1 MSHNMSQI
9 KSDSSKTN
17 NIFSTLQ
24 SAINECEDVSKS
36 SKDQST
42 TVQGNTNAHSAIDD
56 LITMNKSVTQVI
68 EKASKNIQNIGESF
82 EQTDHSIG
90 NDIAKN

>member
-1 MSHNMSQI
+1 MSQI

-24 SAINECEDVSKS
+24 SAINECEGVSKS

-56 LITMNKSVTQVI
+56 LIT
-68 EKASKNIQNIGESF
+68 
-82 EQTDHSIG
+82 
-90 NDIAKN
+90 

>member
-1 MSHNMSQI
+1 MSQI

-24 SAINECEDVSKS
+24 SAINECEGVSKS

-42 TVQGNTNAHSAIDD
+42 TVQGNTNLS
-56 LITMNKSVTQVI
+56 
-68 EKASKNIQNIGESF
+68 
-82 EQTDHSIG
+82 
-90 NDIAKN
+90 

>member
-1 MSHNMSQI
+1 MSQI

-24 SAINECEDVSKS
+24 SAINECEGVSKS

-42 TVQGNTNAHSAIDD
+42 TVQGNTNTHSAIDD

-82 EQTDHSIG
+82 EQNDHSIG